1 MGVEA
6 RPVLSRRSVW
16 RSSSLEEATGITGT
30 SSVLLW
36 AVALP
41 PVDAV
46 LSSEVVIWN
55 GLRCTAHMLRLEVVR
70 NFAHAQEDCMRAVW
84 VLEMR

>member
-6 RPVLSRRSVW
+6 RPVLSRRSVR
-16 RSSSLEEATGITGT
+16 RSSSLEEATGVTES

-41 PVDAV
+41 PVEAV
-46 LSSEVVIWN
+46 LPSEVVIWN
-55 GLRCTAHMLRLEVVR
+55 GLRCTAHMLRLEVVKR
-70 NFAHAQEDCMRAVW
+70 LHMRWRVA
-84 VLEMR
+84 